1 MTTQK
6 KQIAL
11 FKNIPLDF
19 DVLRS
24 KNDEQHISSEFI
36 RISEW
41 VEVEFVTLSDKDI
54 LDKKVD
60 AINAER
66 KKAAEILD
74 RLQIKKQRLL
84 L

>member
-6 KQIAL
+6 KKIAL

-24 KNDEQHISSEFI
+24 KDDEQHISSEFI

-41 VEVEFVTLSDKDI
+41 VEVEFVILSDRDM
-54 LDKKVD
+54 LDKKIK
-60 AINAER
+60 AIDIER
-66 KKAAEILD
+66 RRAAEILD
-74 RLQIKKQRLL
+74 RLQVKKHNLL
-84 L
+84 S